1 MSSDRA
7 LEKPNIIESI
17 VTKKSFWFIFSL
29 LAFAL
34 PLYKAVNRKLPEPL
48 PVYYKAP
55 AFSLITEDGMSL
67 KESDMRG
74 KVYLA
79 SFFFSNCPTTCP
91 KNLEQIQKIQ
101 KRVKGLG
108 DRIAL
113 LSFSV
118 DPEND
123 TPKKLFKVARE
134 WKANP
139 FIWKFLTG
147 DLKHIKSTLIS
158 GFRVPIGDKSYSNNM
173 YDIAHS
179 EKIVLIDQEG
189 YIRGY
194 YKMEKN
200 DINRLM
206 IDLGLLA
213 NNAFR
218 SVDPQSGS

>member
-1 MSSDRA
+1 M
-7 LEKPNIIESI
+7 L
-17 VTKKSFWFIFSL
+17 
-29 LAFAL
+29 
-34 PLYKAVNRKLPEPL
+34 
-48 PVYYKAP
+48 
-55 AFSLITEDGMSL
+55 TEDGLNL

-74 KVYLA
+74 KVLF
-79 SFFFSNCPTTCP
+79 SEQFFFSNCPTTCP
-91 KNLEQIQKIQ
+91 KNLEAIQKFR
-101 KRVKGLG
+101 KGLKGLG
-108 DRIAL
+108 DRVAL

-123 TPKKLFKVARE
+123 TPKELFKVARK

-147 DLKHIKSTLIS
+147 EIDHIKSVLVN
-158 GFRVPIGDKSYSNNM
+158 GFKVPIGDKKFSKSI

-179 EKIVLIDQEG
+179 EKLVLVDQEG
-189 YIRGY
+189 FIRGY

-213 NNAFR
+213 NNAFH
-218 SVDPQSGS
+218 SKDS

>member
-1 MSSDRA
+1 M
-7 LEKPNIIESI
+7 
-17 VTKKSFWFIFSL
+17 
-29 LAFAL
+29 
-34 PLYKAVNRKLPEPL
+34 
-48 PVYYKAP
+48 
-55 AFSLITEDGMSL
+55 
-67 KESDMRG
+67 
-74 KVYLA
+74 
-79 SFFFSNCPTTCP
+79 
-91 KNLEQIQKIQ
+91 QKIQ

-123 TPKKLFKVARE
+123 TPKRLFKVARK

-139 FIWKFLTG
+139 YIWKFLTA
-147 DLKHIKSTLIS
+147 DLDHVKSVLVD
-158 GFRVPIGDKSYSNNM
+158 GFKVPIGDKKYSKSI

-179 EKIVLIDQEG
+179 EKIVLVDQKG
-189 YIRGY
+189 FIRGY

-213 NNAFR
+213 NNAFKKKD
-218 SVDPQSGS
+218 S

>member
-1 MSSDRA
+1 MENS
-7 LEKPNIIESI
+7 LPKPSFIESL
-17 VTKKSFWFIFSL
+17 VRKKSFWVFFCS
-29 LAFAL
+29 LAFIV
-34 PLYKAVNRKLPEPL
+34 PLYKAVNRQLPEPL
-48 PVYYKAP
+48 PVMYKAP
-55 AFSLITEDGMSL
+55 NFELITEDGHKL

-74 KVYLA
+74 KVYLS

-91 KNLEQIQKIQ
+91 KNLATMQKIQ
-101 KRVKGLG
+101 KRIKGLG
-108 DRIAL
+108 TKVSI

-123 TPKKLFKVARE
+123 SPKVLFKVARK

-139 FIWKFLTG
+139 FVWKFLTG
-147 DLKHIKSTLIS
+147 EKDHIKEILVD
-158 GFRVPIGDKSYSNNM
+158 GFKVPVGDKEYSKSI

-179 EKIVLIDQEG
+179 EKLVLVDQQG
-189 YIRGY
+189 FIRGY

-213 NNAFR
+213 NDAFR
-218 SVDPQSGS
+218 KKDS

>member
-1 MSSDRA
+1 MENSIR
-7 LEKPNIIESI
+7 KNNFIEAI
-17 VTKKSFWFIFSL
+17 VTKKSFWIIFCTAAFVFPL
-29 LAFAL
+29 LR
-34 PLYKAVNRKLPEPL
+34 AVNRELPKPL

-55 AFSLITEDGMSL
+55 EFKMITEDGLEL
-67 KESDMRG
+67 KESDLRG

-91 KNLEQIQKIQ
+91 KNLGEIQKIQ

-108 DRIAL
+108 DKVAL
-113 LSFSV
+113 LSFTV
-118 DPEND
+118 DPETD
-123 TPKKLFKVARE
+123 TSKKLFKVARK

-147 DLKHIKSTLIS
+147 DLDHIKTVLVN
-158 GFRVPIGDKSYSNNM
+158 GYKVPIGEKEFSKSI

-179 EKIVLIDQEG
+179 EKLVLVDQEG
-189 YIRGY
+189 NIRGY
-194 YKMEKN
+194 YKLEKN

-218 SVDPQSGS
+218 AKGS

>member
-1 MSSDRA
+1 MEGSIRR
-7 LEKPNIIESI
+7 NNFIERLVS
-17 VTKKSFWFIFSL
+17 KKSFWVIFCTVV
-29 LAFAL
+29 FFY
-34 PLYKAVNRKLPEPL
+34 PLYRAVNRELPKPL
-48 PVYYKAP
+48 PKYYKSP
-55 AFSLITEDGMSL
+55 SFSMTTEDGLML

-91 KNLEQIQKIQ
+91 KNLKQIQKIQ

-108 DRIAL
+108 DRVAL
-113 LSFSV
+113 LSFTV
-118 DPEND
+118 DPNND
-123 TPKKLFKVARE
+123 TPKELFKVARK

-139 FIWKFLTG
+139 YIWKFLTAE
-147 DLKHIKSTLIS
+147 LNHTKSVLIN
-158 GFRVPIGDKSYSNNM
+158 GFKVPIGDKEYSKSI

-179 EKIVLIDQEG
+179 EKIVLVDQAG

-213 NNAFR
+213 NSAF
-218 SVDPQSGS
+218 SSTDS